1 MHCILDCINHW
12 PITAKHVSLMAGL
25 SEGQTCVARKVTRP
39 EPSRLF
45 LWGFLKGKVYQ
56 SQPSNISELKESIK
70 HVLADVT
77 PELCRRVIANMR
89 QRMKLC
95 MQTGGGHFEHLL

>member
-1 MHCILDCINHW
+1 MSLSWLVSQRARLAWPARSHDLSPLDF
-12 PITAKHVSLMAGL
+12 
-25 SEGQTCVARKVTRP
+25 
-39 EPSRLF
+39 F

-77 PELCRRVIANMR
+77 PELCRVIANMR